1 MKVSAL
7 MIRDVKSCTKCSTL
21 NMAAE
26 VMWGF
31 DIGCLPIVDDENRV
45 VGMLTDRDICMSA
58 YLQGVPLTNAVVGDA
73 MSKEVYS
80 CRPDDNIKTAE
91 KIMLEKQVHRL
102 PVVDDQR
109 RLVGV
114 ISINDLTRESA
125 REAELG
131 RPREVAGL
139 EIVDVMAAV
148 CAPRH
153 CLIEARAA

>member
-7 MIRDVKSCTKCSTL
+7 MITDVKSCVRYSTL
-21 NMAAE
+21 NTAAE
-26 VMWGF
+26 LMWGF
-31 DIGCLPIVDDENRV
+31 DLGCLPIVDDENRV

-58 YLQGVPLTNAVVGDA
+58 YLQGVSLRSALVSDA

-80 CRPDDNIKTAE
+80 CRPGDNIKTAE

-102 PVVDDQR
+102 PVVDDER
-109 RLVGV
+109 RLVGI
-114 ISINDLTRESA
+114 ISINDLARESA
-125 REAELG
+125 HEAELG

-139 EIVDVMAAV
+139 EVVDVIAAV

-153 CLIEARAA
+153 CAIVAHAA